1 MMGLPGFKG
10 VQSRNAALDKLVE
23 DAKRFHTE
31 ADAAQ
36 CANPWWAS
44 MEQEAS
50 KEEEAAINATL
61 AKEVVSETVRA
72 ALAAVAAQPTASTD
86 KHEMMRADEAPSGV
100 GHTGSDKEEGFEV
113 ALPTAPTDKH
123 EMMRADEAPS
133 GVGHT
138 GSDKEE
144 GFEVALPTAPTDKH
158 EMMRADEAPSGVG
171 PAGSDKEEGFEVA
184 LPRPNGGC
192 SGGACTQ
199 PELRYRPL
207 HPALFGSHFHREWL
221 VESFAAALED
231 GSEAALRSI
240 LRQEVENRVVSF
252 DMLRPEFCKQL
263 LDELQH
269 YEASGLPIHRPNT
282 MVRVHLIRA
291 HRGV

>member
-10 VQSRNAALDKLVE
+10 RGAEPNAALDKLVG

-100 GHTGSDKEEGFEV
+100 GHAGSDKEEEFEV
-113 ALPTAPTDKH
+113 ALPTAPT
-123 EMMRADEAPS
+123 
-133 GVGHT
+133 
-138 GSDKEE
+138 
-144 GFEVALPTAPTDKH
+144 KH

-192 SGGACTQ
+192 SGGVCTQ

-282 MVRVHLIRA
+282 MVRVHRIRA